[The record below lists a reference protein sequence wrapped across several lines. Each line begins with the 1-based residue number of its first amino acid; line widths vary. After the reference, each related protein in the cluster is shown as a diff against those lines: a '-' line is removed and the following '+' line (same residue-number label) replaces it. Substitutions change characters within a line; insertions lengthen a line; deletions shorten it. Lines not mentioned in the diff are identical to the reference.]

1 MKWRILIISLL
12 ICLITV
18 GCSSTST
25 LTVEEKVADF
35 EQLYNEVKEGY
46 PYLEVNKRL
55 YKEDWLANKEEFKM
69 GIKKTS
75 SDEDFANELN
85 SIMRELNN
93 GHTEVI
99 TDASYFNMLK
109 DIYEPLGWYDFFD
122 DENLSHLYNDKEKSN
137 GYGMGSGKNIELK
150 DLVENKVGYMY
161 IPQMNSAS
169 GSIDDDMKRIS
180 SYIKEI
186 KDYQSLIIDIR
197 GNTGGDDQY
206 WIDLVSNIS
215 DKRYKCKGY
224 RLFRNSSNVIENYT
238 KSRNVNLNNIDEL
251 PILSNMPKEATNM
264 FTHFEYNEE
273 IVEGKA
279 KVPFKGKIYLLVD
292 NDVFSGAESFAIF
305 CKEQKFA
312 TIIGSE
318 TGGDGYVYDPVLF
331 KLNHSGLIVRMSSSM
346 YLTES
351 GICDEEKKVT
361 PDVVVN
367 NTIKHN
373 ISKID
378 SCINKVLELENIQQK

>member
-18 GCSSTST
+18 GCSSTSS

-55 YKEDWLANKEEFKM
+55 YKEDWLANKEEFKIR
-69 GIKKTS
+69 IKKTS

-99 TDASYFNMLK
+99 TDVSYFNMLK

-137 GYGMGSGKNIELK
+137 GYGMESGKKIELK

-161 IPQMNSAS
+161 IPQMNSSS

-238 KSRNVNLNNIDEL
+238 KSRNLNLNNIDEL

-312 TIIGSE
+312 TIIGSK

-331 KLNHSGLIVRMSSSM
+331 KLNHSGLIVRMSSAM

>member
-18 GCSSTST
+18 GCASTST

-46 PYLEVNKRL
+46 PFLEVNKRL
-55 YKEDWLANKEEFKM
+55 YKEDWLANKEDFKKR
-69 GIKKTS
+69 IEKTS

-85 SIMRELNN
+85 SIMRELHN

-109 DIYEPLGWYDFFD
+109 DVYEPLEWYDFFD
-122 DENLSHLYNDKEKSN
+122 DKDLSHLYDDKEKGN

-150 DLVENKVGYMY
+150 DLVENKVGYMH
-161 IPQMNSAS
+161 IPQMNSVS
-169 GSIDDDMKRIS
+169 GSIDDDMKKIS

-186 KDYQSLIIDIR
+186 KDYKSLIIDIR
-197 GNTGGDDQY
+197 GNVGGDDKY
-206 WIDLVSNIS
+206 WVDLVSNIS
-215 DKRYKCKGY
+215 DKNYKCRGY
-224 RLFRNSSNVIENYT
+224 RLVRNSSKVIENYT
-238 KSRNVNLNNIDEL
+238 KARNVKLNDIDEL
-251 PILSNMPKEATNM
+251 PMLSNAPKEATDM

-273 IVEGKA
+273 VVEGKA

-292 NDVFSGAESFAIF
+292 SDVFSGAESFAIF

-331 KLNHSGLIVRMSSSM
+331 KLNNSGLIVRMSSTM

-361 PDVVVN
+361 PDIEVN
-367 NTIKHN
+367 NTIRYGIRKL
-373 ISKID
+373 D
-378 SCINKVLELENIQQK
+378 PCINKVLELENIQ

>member
-1 MKWRILIISLL
+1 MRWRILIISLF
-12 ICLITV
+12 ICMITV
-18 GCSSTST
+18 GCSNTST
-25 LTVEEKVADF
+25 LTLEEKVDDF

-46 PYLEVNKRL
+46 PFLEVNKRL
-55 YKEDWLANKEEFKM
+55 YKEDWLENKYEFKKR
-69 GIKKTS
+69 IEKTS

-109 DIYEPLGWYDFFD
+109 GVYESLGWYDFFD
-122 DENLSHLYNDKEKSN
+122 DKNLSHLYNDKEKSN
-137 GYGMGSGKNIELK
+137 GYGMGSGKDIELK

-180 SYIKEI
+180 SYMEEI
-186 KDYQSLIIDIR
+186 KDYRSLVIDIR
-197 GNTGGDDQY
+197 GNMGGDDQY

-215 DKRYKCKGY
+215 DKNYKCKGY

-238 KSRNVNLNNIDEL
+238 KARNVKLNNIDEL
-251 PILSNMPKEATNM
+251 PMLSNAPKEATNM

-273 IVEGKA
+273 VVEGKA
-279 KVPFKGKIYLLVD
+279 KDPFKGKIYLLVD
-292 NDVFSGAESFAIF
+292 SDVFSGAESFAIF

-312 TIIGSE
+312 TIIGSQ

-331 KLNHSGLIVRMSSSM
+331 KLNNSGLIVRMSSTM

-361 PDVVVN
+361 PDVAVN
-367 NTIKHN
+367 NTIRHGIRKM
-373 ISKID
+373 D
-378 SCINKVLELENIQQK
+378 ACINKVLELENIQ

>member
-18 GCSSTST
+18 GCASTST
-25 LTVEEKVADF
+25 LTVEEKAADF

-46 PYLEVNKRL
+46 PFLEVNKRL
-55 YKEDWLANKEEFKM
+55 YKEDWLANKEDFKKR
-69 GIKKTS
+69 IEKTS

-85 SIMRELNN
+85 SIMRELHN

-109 DIYEPLGWYDFFD
+109 DVYESLEWYDFFD
-122 DENLSHLYNDKEKSN
+122 DKDLSHLYDDKEKGN

-161 IPQMNSAS
+161 IPQMNSVS
-169 GSIDDDMKRIS
+169 GSIDDDMKKIS

-186 KDYQSLIIDIR
+186 KDYKSLIIDIR
-197 GNTGGDDQY
+197 GNVGGNDKY
-206 WIDLVSNIS
+206 WVDLVSNIS
-215 DKRYKCKGY
+215 DKNYKCRGY
-224 RLFRNSSNVIENYT
+224 RLVRNSSKVIENYT
-238 KSRNVNLNNIDEL
+238 KARNVKLNDIDEL
-251 PILSNMPKEATNM
+251 PMLSNAPKEATDM

-273 IVEGKA
+273 VVEGKA

-292 NDVFSGAESFAIF
+292 SDVFSGAESFAIF

-331 KLNHSGLIVRMSSSM
+331 KLNNSGLIVRMSSTM

-361 PDVVVN
+361 PDIEVN
-367 NTIKHN
+367 NTIRYGIRKL
-373 ISKID
+373 D
-378 SCINKVLELENIQQK
+378 PCINKVLELENIQ